1 MDFHLDALLNLP
13 HATVEQCDQNQN
25 GVILT
30 LGLLNEAADCPHCGS
45 SSDALNQSR
54 SVMLRD
60 LSVFGQATHLKVP
73 RRQVYC
79 RPCQQYFTERLP
91 YVELGRQYT
100 RRYEAYVYQ
109 QVQVSTIEQV
119 SRAEGLTYDRVDG
132 IFKHQDDLKKKRTG
146 SGSSASPSMKSVTGK
161 GRGSLPRLSGTLRL
175 DDG

>member
-1 MDFHLDALLNLP
+1 M
-13 HATVEQCDQNQN
+13 V
-25 GVILT
+25 
-30 LGLLNEAADCPHCGS
+30 
-45 SSDALNQSR
+45 
-54 SVMLRD
+54 RD